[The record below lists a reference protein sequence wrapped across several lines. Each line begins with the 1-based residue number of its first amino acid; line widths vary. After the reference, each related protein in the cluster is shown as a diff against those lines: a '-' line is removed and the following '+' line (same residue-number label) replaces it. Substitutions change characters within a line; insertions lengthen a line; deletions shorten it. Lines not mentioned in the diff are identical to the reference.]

1 MKSVLKIVLII
12 ILLIALI
19 VLIAAA
25 VAAIA
30 GAATAGGA
38 GGAAALGGAAGAG
51 GGALATA
58 ASYAASLFAAL
69 GIPAGTALSTVA
81 LVAGGVLLA
90 GVAVYDLAFKNGK
103 LHKDVAQSVV
113 RGVKGTFHTFA
124 DPLKKVVKQ
133 GTARAS
139 RTLTNIIVGAVL
151 IGGFYILHKKGKKD
165 AKIERGT
172 LHNSQSNR
180 T

>member
-1 MKSVLKIVLII
+1 MKSILKIVLII

-58 ASYAASLFAAL
+58 SSYAASLFAAL

-81 LVAGGVLLA
+81 LVAGGVLIA
-90 GVAVYDLAFKNGK
+90 GVAVYDLAFKDGK
-103 LHKDVAQSVV
+103 VHKEVAQSVV
-113 RGVKGTFHTFA
+113 RGVKGTFHAVA
-124 DPLKKVVKQ
+124 DPLKKIAKQ
-133 GTARAS
+133 GTS
-139 RTLTNIIVGAVL
+139 RLGRGFSTILVAGAVV
-151 IGGFYILHKKGKKD
+151 GGLLLMKKGK
-165 AKIERGT
+165 
-172 LHNSQSNR
+172 HNVKVKRRLVRYPKSDQS
-180 T
+180 

>member
-1 MKSVLKIVLII
+1 MKSILKIVLII

-58 ASYAASLFAAL
+58 ASYSASLFAAL

-81 LVAGGVLLA
+81 IIAGGVLIA
-90 GVAVYDLAFKNGK
+90 GVAVYDLAFKGGK
-103 LHKDVAQSVV
+103 IHNEVAQSVV
-113 RGVKGTFHTFA
+113 RGVKRTFHTVA
-124 DPLKKVVKQ
+124 DPLKKVVQQ
-133 GTARAS
+133 GTS
-139 RTLTNIIVGAVL
+139 RLSRGFSSLLVAGVVIGAFLLTR
-151 IGGFYILHKKGKKD
+151 KGKTNVKV
-165 AKIERGT
+165 KR
-172 LHNSQSNR
+172 R
-180 T
+180 TVRHSELN

>member
-1 MKSVLKIVLII
+1 MKSILKIVLII

-25 VAAIA
+25 VAAVA

-58 ASYAASLFAAL
+58 ASYSASLFAAL

-81 LVAGGVLLA
+81 LVAGGVVLA
-90 GVAVYDLAFKNGK
+90 GIAVYDLAFKDGK
-103 LHKDVAQSVV
+103 IHKDVTQSVV
-113 RGVKGTFHTFA
+113 RGVKTTFHTA
-124 DPLKKVVKQ
+124 TDPLKKAVKQ
-133 GTARAS
+133 GKSRAA
-139 RTLTNIIVGAVL
+139 RTLNTLLFAGIAVGGYL
-151 IGGFYILHKKGKKD
+151 LFKKGKNN
-165 AKIERGT
+165 AKVKRRT
-172 LHNSQSNR
+172 VRNSKLN
-180 T
+180 